1 MGIHGIGELLLNIR
15 EKRGLSQREL
25 SLGLC
30 EGRELSKIETGNKVP
45 DTFLLDALMS
55 RLGKTADKLEYI
67 VSEKDYHF
75 WVRRAAIERALEK
88 KQYKKVEKKLSQY
101 EKALGEQN
109 VLHFQYLDMIR
120 AFLLWEDAKK
130 EEDCIY
136 WLESAMDRTLPFW
149 RKEGV
154 WNHAVSWLE
163 AGLFLLWTMKSK
175 TEREKTAFLE
185 EMLHYIEKQWED
197 EEEKM
202 KILPLAAIFYS
213 RILIKEGRLE
223 KAADLCREAIG
234 LLARCSSITNLLV
247 LLKLRIT
254 AFERIKEAGGK
265 AEELERLIKQRE
277 ALEAV
282 EREYHYHEAEIEV
295 FTRVKRELYLDREIL
310 VKNRKAMG
318 LTQEI
323 VSEGI
328 CARETLA
335 RIERGRIVRD
345 KNFKK
350 LAERISWKK
359 EKRAN
364 EIECWDYEVLQKK
377 YEIDWLLARYQY
389 EEARERLEEFP
400 YPATAEGRQYVLY
413 ITTMIE
419 METGKKSPE
428 EGKDLL
434 EEALALTLEC
444 EDLERVKGFILTK
457 QEVMILNGIA
467 VAYAKMGKKE
477 YSVKIY
483 KDILESYKQSKVFPV
498 FRAYGLL
505 VVLGNLALYLE
516 EINCFEEALEQLRR
530 KLKLELYCRRIG
542 RIEEILLDMA
552 YTLERKGSE
561 AEKRKLMY
569 IQAYYLSDLVQETM
583 IKEITALHFRE
594 VYEYEITV

>member
-1 MGIHGIGELLLNIR
+1 M
-15 EKRGLSQREL
+15 
-25 SLGLC
+25 
-30 EGRELSKIETGNKVP
+30 
-45 DTFLLDALMS
+45 
-55 RLGKTADKLEYI
+55 
-67 VSEKDYHF
+67 
-75 WVRRAAIERALEK
+75 
-88 KQYKKVEKKLSQY
+88 
-101 EKALGEQN
+101 
-109 VLHFQYLDMIR
+109 
-120 AFLLWEDAKK
+120 
-130 EEDCIY
+130 
-136 WLESAMDRTLPFW
+136 
-149 RKEGV
+149 
-154 WNHAVSWLE
+154 
-163 AGLFLLWTMKSK
+163 
-175 TEREKTAFLE
+175 
-185 EMLHYIEKQWED
+185 
-197 EEEKM
+197 
-202 KILPLAAIFYS
+202 
-213 RILIKEGRLE
+213 
-223 KAADLCREAIG
+223 
-234 LLARCSSITNLLV
+234 
-247 LLKLRIT
+247 
-254 AFERIKEAGGK
+254 
-265 AEELERLIKQRE
+265 
-277 ALEAV
+277 
-282 EREYHYHEAEIEV
+282 
-295 FTRVKRELYLDREIL
+295 
-310 VKNRKAMG
+310 
-318 LTQEI
+318 
-323 VSEGI
+323 
-328 CARETLA
+328 
-335 RIERGRIVRD
+335 
-345 KNFKK
+345 
-350 LAERISWKK
+350 
-359 EKRAN
+359 
-364 EIECWDYEVLQKK
+364 
-377 YEIDWLLARYQY
+377 
-389 EEARERLEEFP
+389 
-400 YPATAEGRQYVLY
+400 Y